1 MIHSIL
7 TPLLAHTP
15 TELRTLAPKTM
26 NHETFCHA
34 CFSARRVEGH
44 QTDALQAAVAA
55 RLIDYDANG
64 GAISRYD
71 YEAMAADLLALIART
86 LREHKPPD
94 AGF

>member
-1 MIHSIL
+1 
-7 TPLLAHTP
+7 
-15 TELRTLAPKTM
+15 M

-34 CFSARRVEGH
+34 CFSARRVQGH
-44 QTDALQAAVAA
+44 QTDALQVAVAA